1 MLLSTVQKLRGT
13 SRTGHMLR
21 ASTTSKSH
29 YIGGIINDNPG
40 RNWKDMSLD
49 DKITEKERAMLA
61 VWDYPVSDKYTR
73 IWQAMQ
79 ATVLPMSFQEALD
92 KVLNANADEDDF
104 ALLGEQII

>member
-1 MLLSTVQKLRGT
+1 
-13 SRTGHMLR
+13 
-21 ASTTSKSH
+21 
-29 YIGGIINDNPG
+29 
-40 RNWKDMSLD
+40 
-49 DKITEKERAMLA
+49 MLA